1 MPEFMI
7 NFLVTLIVTYDYEVI
22 NWFNTYQ
29 ADEGYEITMRD
40 AARYMAAFNR
50 YVDMN
55 VYV

>member
-1 MPEFMI
+1 MI